1 MAKFF
6 DRLIGKIKGDKPV
19 DWDQL
24 EADLVASD
32 LGIRQTMAIVD
43 ELKDLGREVKAE
55 DVVEKVKNH
64 INESL
69 PEDVPALTPLADG
82 KPYVITMVG
91 VNGVG
96 KTTSAAKLAYKLK
109 SEGYSVM
116 LVAADTFR
124 AAAVEQLEV
133 WAERLEVAFVKG
145 APNADPSSVC
155 YIAHEKAEREGIQ
168 FVICDTAGR
177 LHTKQN
183 LMLELD
189 KIKRTLKK
197 GNEDAPHLSLLVVD
211 ATTGGNAM
219 QQASQFAKAVHLD
232 GLVVTKLDGSG
243 KGGILVSIYRDLN
256 IPTLFIGT
264 GEEPNQFEDFKR
276 QRFVDELL

>member
-1 MAKFF
+1 MAGFF
-6 DRLIGKIKGDKPV
+6 DKLISKILDDKPV

-32 LGIRQTMAIVD
+32 LGIRQAMSIVD
-43 ELKDLGREVKAE
+43 DLKGLGREVKAHE
-55 DVVEKVKNH
+55 VVKKVKAH
-64 INESL
+64 INEVL
-69 PEDVPALTPLADG
+69 PADRPPLLPPMGD

-96 KTTSAAKLAYKLK
+96 KTTSAAKLAYLLK
-109 SEGYSVM
+109 RKGFSVM

-133 WAERLEVAFVKG
+133 WSERLDVPFVKG
-145 APNADPSSVC
+145 RPNADPSSVC
-155 YIAHEKAEREGIQ
+155 YIAHEKAIKEGIQ

-177 LHTKQN
+177 LHTKHN
-183 LMLELD
+183 LMSELD

-197 GNEDAPHLSLLVVD
+197 QDENAPHLSLLVVD
-211 ATTGGNAM
+211 ATTGSNAM
-219 QQASQFAKAVHLD
+219 NQAKEFSKAVPLD

-243 KGGILVSIYRDLN
+243 KGGVSVAIYRELN
-256 IPTLFIGT
+256 IPTRFVGT
-264 GEEPNQFEDFKR
+264 GEEPEQFEYFQRK
-276 QRFVDELL
+276 RFVDELL